1 MSPDQAGLVQS
12 TMRAENG
19 RSSFTIVTLRLH
31 FIIATRNWLRLGLER
46 WFWEMWRHVRNSSP
60 FCVAAFLRTPQDNT
74 FALSKFQSPFPSMF
88 LPLAVVEWRFLRLA
102 LKARASVEA

>member
-19 RSSFTIVTLRLH
+19 RSSFTTVRLRLH

-60 FCVAAFLRTPQDNT
+60 FCVAAFLRTPQQHIRSLQVPVSLPLNVSPACGRGVAL
-74 FALSKFQSPFPSMF
+74 FALGAQGEG
-88 LPLAVVEWRFLRLA
+88 LG
-102 LKARASVEA
+102 